1 MIMVTALRL
10 ILERLRLGGRVG
22 NRQSSVEESY
32 DAQSGGGLGRLRNRG
47 RAGNNPYFMPRPRVG
62 F

>member
-1 MIMVTALRL
+1 MIMVMALRL

-32 DAQSGGGLGRLRNRG
+32 DAFVDEGLRRGDGRTNQTLPVTFR
-47 RAGNNPYFMPRPRVG
+47 
-62 F
+62 